1 MTSLRMFAAA
11 LALALGATSPLVAQL
26 PPPLPVMSPQA
37 AQAQLVA
44 NAGSDAVFFGPGST
58 TLDAP
63 ARQTLAAQARYLN
76 ANPWLRA
83 RILGHSDGRGTRD
96 YSIGVSERRASAV
109 RNYLVALGVH
119 PGRLIVVSWGKERPT
134 VAGASEAAWALNRRV
149 QTVIE
154 P

>member
-1 MTSLRMFAAA
+1 MMSLRMFAAA
-11 LALALGATSPLVAQL
+11 LALGAASPVLSQL

-37 AQAQLVA
+37 AQTQLIA
-44 NAGSDAVFFGPGST
+44 NSGSDAVFFGPGST
-58 TLDAP
+58 SLDAP
-63 ARQTLAAQARYLN
+63 ARQTLAAQAMYLN

-109 RNYLVALGVH
+109 RNYLIALGVE

>member
-1 MTSLRMFAAA
+1 MMTIRMLAIAVALGTAGPA
-11 LALALGATSPLVAQL
+11 LAQI
-26 PPPLPVMSPQA
+26 PPPPAVMTPQA

-44 NAGSDAVFFGPGST
+44 NAGSDSVFFGPGST
-58 TLDAP
+58 TLDAA

-76 ANPWLRA
+76 ANPWMRA

-109 RNYLVALGVH
+109 RNYLISLGVE

-134 VAGASEAAWALNRRV
+134 VAGANEAAWALNRRAH
-149 QTVIE
+149 TVIE

>member
-1 MTSLRMFAAA
+1 MMSLRMFAAA
-11 LALALGATSPLVAQL
+11 LALGAASPVLSQL

-37 AQAQLVA
+37 AQTQLIA
-44 NAGSDAVFFGPGST
+44 NSGSDAVFFGPGST
-58 TLDAP
+58 SLDAA
-63 ARQTLAAQARYLN
+63 ARQTLAAQAMYLN

-109 RNYLVALGVH
+109 RNFLIALGVE

>member
-1 MTSLRMFAAA
+1 MTIRMLAAA
-11 LALALGATSPLVAQL
+11 LALTACGPLAAQM
-26 PPPLPVMSPQA
+26 PPPPTPLVMSPQA

-58 TLDAP
+58 MLDAA

-109 RNYLVALGVH
+109 RNYLISLGVE
-119 PGRLIVVSWGKERPT
+119 PGRLTVVSWGKERPT